1 MSRFLRLLAAALLL
15 ADAVALAAPFV
26 PSSDQQVVERLPT
39 KANDPAARELNALR
53 AAWRREPGNVTR
65 AVDLARRWF
74 EQAGVD
80 GDPRYVGYAQAALQ
94 PWWSQTDPPEAARV
108 MRAVILQY
116 GHRFDE
122 AVADLDAATRAQPD
136 HAEAWAWLAAIH
148 MVRADYARA
157 RDACVQLEP
166 LVDDLIAAACRAYV
180 DSLTGRAAAAAQAL
194 REALRHDREAEPA
207 QRLWALTR
215 LAEIEERRG
224 AVAQAE
230 AAYREAVG
238 LGRRD
243 VYLLAAYADFLLDQG
258 RPHEVL
264 ALLKD
269 GERADLL
276 LLRLAIAAKAARDVR
291 ADGWARELQARF
303 EATTARG
310 DTTHRKE
317 EARFALEVLGQPGRA
332 LALARENYAVQREA
346 GDARVLLEAAW
357 AARQRDAAEPALQ
370 WMRSSGVE
378 STRLQALAAR
388 WSAPR

>member
-1 MSRFLRLLAAALLL
+1 MLL
-15 ADAVALAAPFV
+15 ADTVALAAPFV
-26 PSSDQQVVERLPT
+26 PSTDQQVVERLPT
-39 KANDPAARELNALR
+39 KANDPAARELNVLR
-53 AAWRREPGNVTR
+53 AAWRREPGNVTL

-80 GDPRYVGYAQAALQ
+80 GDPRYVGYAQAALH
-94 PWWSQTDPPEAARV
+94 PWWTLSEPPVAARV

-122 AVADLDAATRAQPD
+122 AVADLDAATRAEPD

-148 MVRADYARA
+148 MVRADYGRA
-157 RDACVQLEP
+157 RSACEQLEP
-166 LVDDLIAAACRAYV
+166 LVDDVVGVACLAYV
-180 DSLTGRAAAAAQAL
+180 DSLTGRASAAVQALRDAL
-194 REALRHDREAEPA
+194 REAPEAEPA

-258 RPHEVL
+258 RPQEVL

-269 GERADLL
+269 SERADVL
-276 LLRLAIAAKAARDVR
+276 LLRLAIAAKATGDARR
-291 ADGWARELQARF
+291 DGWARELQARS
-303 EATTARG
+303 
-310 DTTHRKE
+310 
-317 EARFALEVLGQPGRA
+317 LEVLGRPERA
-332 LALARENYAVQREA
+332 LALARDNYAVQREA
-346 GDARVLLEAAW
+346 ADARVLLEAAW
-357 AARQRDAAEPALQ
+357 AARQREAAEPALQ
-370 WMRSSGVE
+370 WLRSTGVE
-378 STRLQALAAR
+378 SPRLQALAAR
-388 WSAPR
+388 WNTPR

>member
-1 MSRFLRLLAAALLL
+1 LSRLRLLATVSLLL
-15 ADAVALAAPFV
+15 VAASAPAAPFV
-26 PSSDQQVVERLPT
+26 PSTDLQVVERLPT
-39 KANDPAARELNALR
+39 KANDPAAREINALR
-53 AAWRREPGNVTR
+53 TAWRREPGNVAL

-94 PWWSQTDPPEAARV
+94 PWWNLSDPPVAARV

-122 AVADLDAATRAQPD
+122 AVADLDAATRAEPD

-148 MVRADYARA
+148 MVRADYVRA
-157 RDACVQLEP
+157 RSACEQLEP
-166 LVDDLIAAACRAYV
+166 LVDDVVGTACLAYV
-180 DSLTGRAAAAAQAL
+180 DSLTGRASTAAQAL
-194 REALRHDREAEPA
+194 RDALREASEAEPA

-224 AVAQAE
+224 AVTQAE
-230 AAYREAVG
+230 AAYRKAVG

-258 RPHEVL
+258 RPQEVL

-269 GERADLL
+269 SERADVL
-276 LLRLAIAAKAARDVR
+276 LLRLAIAAKAAGDARG
-291 ADGWARELQARF
+291 DGWARELQARF
-303 EATTARG
+303 DATTARG

-317 EARFALEVLGQPGRA
+317 EARFALEVLGRPERA
-332 LALARENYAVQREA
+332 LVLARDNYAVQREA
-346 GDARVLLEAAW
+346 ADARVLLEAAW

-370 WMRSSGVE
+370 WLRSTGVE
-378 STRLQALAAR
+378 SPRLQALAAR
-388 WSAPR
+388 WNAPR

>member
-1 MSRFLRLLAAALLL
+1 MSRLRLLAAALLL
-15 ADAVALAAPFV
+15 ADGAVLAAPFV

-53 AAWRREPGNVTR
+53 AAWRREPGNVTL

-94 PWWSQTDPPEAARV
+94 PWWGQTDPPVAARV

-122 AVADLDAATRAQPD
+122 AVADLDAATQAQPD

-157 RDACVQLEP
+157 RAACAQLEP
-166 LVDDLIAAACRAYV
+166 LVDDLIAAACMAYV

-194 REALRHDREAEPA
+194 RDALRDDREAEPA

-224 AVAQAE
+224 AITQAE
-230 AAYREAVG
+230 AAYREALG

-243 VYLLAAYADFLLDQG
+243 VYLLAAYADFLLDLG
-258 RPHEVL
+258 RPQEVL

-291 ADGWARELQARF
+291 ADGWARELRARF

-317 EARFALEVLGQPGRA
+317 EARFALEVLGQPERA
-332 LALARENYAVQREA
+332 LALARDNYAVQREA
-346 GDARVLLEAAW
+346 ADARVLLEAAW

>member
-94 PWWSQTDPPEAARV
+94 PWWSQTDPPVAARV